1 MKKLLLIILFF
12 CLGCSS
18 PRYIEVPVETVRT
31 EYIYKLDKDSTSKLD
46 SIYVRDSI
54 FIKEKGDTIFQY
66 KEKTKYKI
74 EYKDK
79 IVNKTDTILKIDS
92 IEKPV
97 IIKEEVEINKIYWWQ
112 KVLMYSG
119 LAFLIGIIIKLY
131 NKIKGK
137 C

>member
-1 MKKLLLIILFF
+1 MKKLLLIILFL

-31 EYIYKLDKDSTSKLD
+31 EYVYRLDKDSTAKLD

-54 FIKEKGDTIFQY
+54 FVKEKGDTIFQY
-66 KEKTKYKI
+66 KERTKYKI

-79 IVNKTDTILKIDS
+79 IVNKTDTVLKVDS
-92 IEKPV
+92 IEKPI
-97 IIKEEVEINKIYWWQ
+97 IIKEEVEVNKLHWWQ

-119 LAFLIGIIIKLY
+119 LALLIGIIVKLY

>member
-1 MKKLLLIILFF
+1 MKKLLLIILFL

-18 PRYIEVPVETVRT
+18 PRYIEIPVETVRT
-31 EYIYKLDKDSTSKLD
+31 EYVYRLDKDSTAKLD

-66 KEKTKYKI
+66 KERTKYKI

-79 IVNKTDTILKIDS
+79 IVNKIDTVLKADS
-92 IEKPV
+92 IEKPI
-97 IIKEEVEINKIYWWQ
+97 IIKEEVEVNKLHWWQ

-119 LAFLIGIIIKLY
+119 LALLIGIIVKLY
-131 NKIKGK
+131 NKIKRK